1 MQHAYIIFQSIVALL
16 HGGFALQSNW
26 VSSTYYKVQERST
39 STMKNNDSFVYC
51 NVMGPIQSI
60 VILQVI
66 MIHLTYDIEIPIESD
81 LEFVNC
87 RNVTIVLVC
96 YCLDNLI

>member
-1 MQHAYIIFQSIVALL
+1 
-16 HGGFALQSNW
+16 
-26 VSSTYYKVQERST
+26 
-39 STMKNNDSFVYC
+39 MKNNDSFVYC

-87 RNVTIVLVC
+87 RNVTIVPV
-96 YCLDNLI
+96 